1 MNAATARDYWRGK
14 RDGIDLAAGYPSGFL
29 REYVARH
36 PDPPS
41 PWTSE
46 QAHTAGFCLGIVQ
59 VIDAR
64 RDRFW
69 RMSRKRLA
77 IG

>member
-41 PWTSE
+41 PLFQQLPS
-46 QAHTAGFCLGIVQ
+46 V
-59 VIDAR
+59 
-64 RDRFW
+64 
-69 RMSRKRLA
+69 
-77 IG
+77 

>member
-1 MNAATARDYWRGK
+1 MNAATATDYWRGK

-46 QAHTAGFCLGIVQ
+46 QAHTAGFCLGIAYALRQ
-59 VIDAR
+59 R
-64 RDRFW
+64 QQRFW
-69 RMSRKRLA
+69 QMSRKRIA
-77 IG
+77 RH